1 MIQIHKNLK
10 VFAVI
15 IGLAWCGLL
24 RNGCGFFNKWDS
36 KICYMTRLIG
46 WNKLIFPYW
55 HKFRKAGNY
64 VDNYWVV
71 VVKNAHDALVHGI
84 LQSAVSQQWFD
95 ELRSV
100 FLHADAN

>member
-1 MIQIHKNLK
+1 MGVVFLINETLK
-10 VFAVI
+10 SAI
-15 IGLAWCGLL
+15 WQ
-24 RNGCGFFNKWDS
+24 
-36 KICYMTRLIG
+36 G
-46 WNKLIFPYW
+46 WLVEISWFFPYW